1 MITSSSS
8 LSTSMNQQ
16 PTTLFLSLLLFIS
29 QLTSSS
35 CSTQT
40 QTRTQLVNTDANYET
55 APSAPQPSAVY
66 HNDDGIG
73 HLHHRHHQQAEG
85 NSVAC
90 PACLDARLIQ
100 HYHIRGCTAVTLGH
114 CHCPSRFKCPVDV
127 PTSRAIGGMKNS
139 RSIRGGGGGS
149 GHHSSTDQNNARSL
163 KIMTAFGGGGGGRFS
178 SISCLYNSTHYS
190 LGQIVPTSD
199 VCRIC
204 VCGYHSDGTVGV
216 DCETSIQCPAIRSVT
231 PPVPN
236 MWMQNQAGQL
246 VSSFLGRT
254 IGGQLSPVKLNC
266 YDFFEHDKCCPRQE
280 CVPVNARTGRTLQN
294 RATCRYN
301 KQTYLLGEK
310 IDLAS
315 MLKNDPL
322 ADENGELEREEEPEL
337 LSMAEESSASSGASL
352 ASAPPL
358 RRNQFPPNF
367 PEEVACLS
375 CICTEQWNSSALEER
390 GGLQKLSSAF
400 FLQAM
405 GGSCRRKRCEMELD
419 PRFKAGCLPV
429 YHEDQCCPV
438 DFVCPRTRYM
448 SMRVRGLDSGSK
460 LCKFEGRKYPVGS
473 MLYQMDHSAAPCVDC
488 ECRIPPEF
496 TCLQRKDCIATSQQQ
511 QQQQQQQDNKLKRA
525 FNWT

>member
-139 RSIRGGGGGS
+139 RSIRGGGGGC

-254 IGGQLSPVKLNC
+254 IGGQLSPVKVL
-266 YDFFEHDKCCPRQE
+266 FF
-280 CVPVNARTGRTLQN
+280 TLQ
-294 RATCRYN
+294 RF
-301 KQTYLLGEK
+301 
-310 IDLAS
+310 D
-315 MLKNDPL
+315 
-322 ADENGELEREEEPEL
+322 
-337 LSMAEESSASSGASL
+337 SSFSL
-352 ASAPPL
+352 
-358 RRNQFPPNF
+358 
-367 PEEVACLS
+367 
-375 CICTEQWNSSALEER
+375 TTNS
-390 GGLQKLSSAF
+390 
-400 FLQAM
+400 
-405 GGSCRRKRCEMELD
+405 
-419 PRFKAGCLPV
+419 
-429 YHEDQCCPV
+429 
-438 DFVCPRTRYM
+438 
-448 SMRVRGLDSGSK
+448 
-460 LCKFEGRKYPVGS
+460 
-473 MLYQMDHSAAPCVDC
+473 
-488 ECRIPPEF
+488 F
-496 TCLQRKDCIATSQQQ
+496 TPA
-511 QQQQQQQDNKLKRA
+511 
-525 FNWT
+525 